1 MKCLQSLLFT
11 GLLVVSPVLA
21 QEAEKMEAAPD
32 PAAEAVQSVRDL
44 YHKGDYKEAIK
55 AARAGLED
63 FDDDRRF
70 VVLEA
75 KSLLAEG
82 KYEEAI
88 ESISDEWIFEDT
100 QEGQMLYYDI
110 KRAQGDFTGADDH
123 LSRVLRSRRFSN
135 PMDLL
140 EIGRAAILAGGG
152 EPKDILKRFYKRV
165 QKLQPNNADVH
176 RYIGNLALEKY
187 DYEMAA
193 ESFDQGLQLE
203 PNNTD
208 LRYALAKTFFE
219 SDRKHAME
227 LLEKNLEENPRH
239 IDSLLLSA
247 QHHLLAE
254 LEDKSEAISLIER
267 AEAVNE
273 GDARP
278 NAMRA
283 VMALIEADEEK
294 AESLRQLAKKGRVED
309 PRIDYHIGEWMASLM
324 RFQEAVP
331 YLRAALET
339 EPEFLPAKIALGQN
353 LLRTGEE
360 DEAWLILEGVS
371 DRDQYNVAVYNL
383 LALHDEI
390 EDYETINRKN
400 FIVRMESAEAKLY
413 GDRVVALLEKGE
425 AELHAKYDFKPSK
438 PILVEFFPNQEDFAV
453 RTFGFMGGDGF
464 LGACF
469 GLVVTMN
476 SPGNGATGKTNWE
489 STLWHEYC
497 HAVTLGATKNRM
509 PRWLTEGLSV
519 YEERRLDPTCG
530 HQLNLDFRRMILQD
544 DELIPLGQL
553 NYGFLRPKSGLHME
567 FAYYQSSAFIDY
579 FMENF
584 GEEALRAIIREL
596 RRGAK
601 FSEACNQHAEPLE
614 DMEKAFFAFIKQK
627 AQAYGGAFE
636 WEVPDENLGALSL
649 DELAAWTEKHPK
661 NYYGARALASALIE
675 AERYDEAETLLN
687 EMVSKFPEHGELG
700 SPYELLVRLYSR
712 TENKEKHRKTLT
724 QLVAQAPDRLESMSA
739 LLDYEAEAG
748 AWETVET
755 LCHRIM
761 AINPY
766 ITKAQKALAESYVA
780 RDQKLDAVTVYE
792 RLLTL
797 KPRNPAQVHFA
808 IASLLRESEPAR
820 AKLHTLDALAEA
832 PRYREALQLLR
843 ELSPSEEPS

>member
-1 MKCLQSLLFT
+1 MTCIQSLFIF
-11 GLLVVSPVLA
+11 GLLAVYPALA
-21 QEAEKMEAAPD
+21 QEVEKKEVAPD
-32 PAAEAVQSVRDL
+32 PAGESVQAVRDL
-44 YHKGDYKEAIK
+44 YHKGDYK
-55 AARAGLED
+55 AAVTAAEEGAAD

-70 VVLEA
+70 VVQEA
-75 KSLLAEG
+75 KSYLAQG
-82 KYEEAI
+82 QYEKAI
-88 ESISDEWIFEDT
+88 SRISKEWIFGNT
-100 QEGQMLYYDI
+100 QEGQMLYYDV
-110 KRAQGDFTGADDH
+110 KRAQGDFTGADEH
-123 LSRVLRSRRFSN
+123 LGNVLRSRRFAT

-140 EIGRAAILAGGG
+140 EIGRAALLAGG

-165 QKLQPNNADVH
+165 QKLQPENADVH
-176 RYIGNLALEKY
+176 RYIGDLALEKY

-193 ESFDQGLQLE
+193 ESYDKGLQLE
-203 PNNTD
+203 PSNTD
-208 LRYALAKTFFE
+208 LRYALAKTFFD
-219 SDRKHAME
+219 SDRQHAME
-227 LLEKNLEENPRH
+227 LLEKNLEVNPNH
-239 IDSLLLSA
+239 VDSLLLSA

-254 LEDKSEAISLIER
+254 LEDKSEAIALIER
-267 AEAVNE
+267 AEAVNTSE
-273 GDARP
+273 PRP

-294 AESLRQLAKKGRVED
+294 AEALRVLAKKGRVED
-309 PRIDYHIGEWMASLM
+309 PRIDYHMGEWMASLM

-331 YLRAALET
+331 FLREALVT
-339 EPEFLPAKIALGQN
+339 DPEYLPAKIALGQN

-390 EDYETINRKN
+390 EDYQMINGKN
-400 FIVRMESAEAKLY
+400 FIVRMEASEAKLY
-413 GDRVVALLEKGE
+413 GDRVVALLERGE

-530 HQLNLDFRRMILQD
+530 HQLNLDFRRMILKE
-544 DELIPLGQL
+544 DELIPLGRL
-553 NYGFLRPKSGLHME
+553 NYGFLRPKSGKHME

-579 FMENF
+579 FMKNF
-584 GEEALRAIIREL
+584 GEEKLRAIIGAL
-596 RRGAK
+596 RKGVK
-601 FSEACNQHAEPLE
+601 FSEACKQHAEPLD
-614 DMEKAFFAFIKQK
+614 DMEKAFFAYIKET

-636 WEVPDENLGALSL
+636 WDVPEENLGALSL
-649 DELAAWTEKHPK
+649 EELVAWTKEHPK
-661 NYYGARALASALIE
+661 NYYGARAHASALID

-687 EMVSKFPEHGELG
+687 EMVTKFPEHGESG

-712 TENKEKHRKTLT
+712 TENKEKHRETLT

-748 AWETVET
+748 SWETVET
-755 LCHRIM
+755 LSHRII

-766 ITKAQKALAESYVA
+766 ITKAQKSLAESYVA
-780 RDQKLDAVTVYE
+780 RDLSAEAVTVYE

-808 IASLLRESEPAR
+808 IASLLQDSEPAR
-820 AKLHTLDALAEA
+820 AKRHTLDALAEA

-843 ELSPSEEPS
+843 ALSPQEEPS